1 MVESSK
7 KKEDTKQVPDEAES
21 PSTKVVKR
29 NWADVEDEGDEEG
42 DVKDIGGTGA
52 IA

>member
-1 MVESSK
+1 MVEST

-21 PSTKVVKR
+21 PATKVKR